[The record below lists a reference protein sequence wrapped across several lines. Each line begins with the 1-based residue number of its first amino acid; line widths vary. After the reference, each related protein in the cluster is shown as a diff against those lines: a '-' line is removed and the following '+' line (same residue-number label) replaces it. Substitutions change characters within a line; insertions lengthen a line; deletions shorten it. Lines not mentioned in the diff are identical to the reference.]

1 MLGKPE
7 GSPGHCPILHK
18 SCSKLALLSLCLYL
32 HIDLASDI
40 SPPLSPLPPCL
51 LPHPH
56 PLLPS
61 VPQVV
66 QVAAWGHAVA
76 AA

>member
-1 MLGKPE
+1 MLGKPPE
-7 GSPGHCPILHK
+7 QQCPILHK
-18 SCSKLALLSLCLYL
+18 SCSKYAVVSLCLYL
-32 HIDLASDI
+32 HIHLAPDI
-40 SPPLSPLPPCL
+40 PLPSPPLPPCL
-51 LPHPH
+51 LLHPH

-61 VPQVV
+61 VLQVV